1 MDEMPIGAF
10 WATLRADPWTRK
22 TLETGLN
29 PRLSAEAL
37 NALQKYA
44 MENTRLGIPIFFAE
58 ECMHGHMAIGTTV
71 FPTSIGQASTWNR
84 TLIEKMGA
92 AIAHETRS
100 QGAHIAYGPVL
111 DLARE
116 PRWSRVCA
124 RIAGQGFRRWPPH
137 LFHAQT
143 FGGVWHSGGW
153 AQRKAGA
160 NRCARIDRRTSS
172 AV

>member
-71 FPTSIGQASTWNR
+71 FPTSIEDRKSTRLN
-84 TLIEKMGA
+84 
-92 AIAHETRS
+92 
-100 QGAHIAYGPVL
+100 
-111 DLARE
+111 
-116 PRWSRVCA
+116 
-124 RIAGQGFRRWPPH
+124 
-137 LFHAQT
+137 
-143 FGGVWHSGGW
+143 
-153 AQRKAGA
+153 
-160 NRCARIDRRTSS
+160 SS
-172 AV
+172 HDCISYAVFCLKKKKHF